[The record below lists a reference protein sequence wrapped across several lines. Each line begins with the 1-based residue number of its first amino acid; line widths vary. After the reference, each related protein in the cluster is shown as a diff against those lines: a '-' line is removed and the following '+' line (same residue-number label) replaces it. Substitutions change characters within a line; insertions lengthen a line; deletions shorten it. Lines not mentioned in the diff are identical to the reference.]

1 MPRPQREH
9 DGDVATA
16 EGHLSITGS
25 RTGKS
30 YQVQIT
36 DRAIRA
42 TDLRQIE
49 APNGDG
55 S

>member
-16 EGHLSITGS
+16 EGHLSITDS

-30 YQVQIT
+30 YQVEIT
-36 DRAIRA
+36 DGRR
-42 TDLRQIE
+42 TPVRLR
-49 APNGDG
+49 
-55 S
+55 